1 MSYYRTPEHRRL
13 RAQLIRQWKP
23 WERSIGPKSAEG
35 KARVS
40 RNAYKGATRG
50 LLKAVRDL
58 LREQGERL
66 GG

>member
-13 RAQLIRQWKP
+13 RAQLIQQWKP
-23 WERSIGPKSAEG
+23 WEKSTGPKSAAG

-58 LREQGERL
+58 LREQGEVLRD
-66 GG
+66 